1 MELIEPTISSFS
13 EKNRIFFEKNRAFFK
28 KVLVFYELDCL
39 LIPI

>member
-1 MELIEPTISSFS
+1 VYGWKNISSFS